1 MAKLTAWLMTLVG
14 VLWVADVMNWTTSTV
29 SSNDWMGWLVALS
42 FLVIGISKL
51 MRNYGKKR

>member
-14 VLWVADVMNWTTSTV
+14 VLWAADVMDWTTSTV

-51 MRNYGKKR
+51 MRNYGKRK